1 MFHFIFEQIYI
12 NEREN
17 GEHQCRKSRFL
28 VKNSKRYATGQSAIF
43 HSTQK
48 KKRSNF
54 IFWNVKKAAYFPDGK
69 GEEKRTGE
77 SDYSDKK
84 EFKRPLYN

>member
-17 GEHQCRKSRFL
+17 GEHQCRKSRFF
-28 VKNSKRYATGQSAIF
+28 VKNNKRYAAGQSAIF

-48 KKRSNF
+48 KQRSNF
-54 IFWNVKKAAYFPDGK
+54 IFGNVKKSPTFTDCNRQ
-69 GEEKRTGE
+69 EKVLAETRLW
-77 SDYSDKK
+77 
-84 EFKRPLYN
+84 R